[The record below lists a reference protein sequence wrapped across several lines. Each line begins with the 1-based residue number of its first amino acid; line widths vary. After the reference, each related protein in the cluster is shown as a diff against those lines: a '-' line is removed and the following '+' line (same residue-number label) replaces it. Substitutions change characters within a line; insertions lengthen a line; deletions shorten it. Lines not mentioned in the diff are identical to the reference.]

1 MVRIAPD
8 RGIGNHTGKNL
19 LYDPSISK
27 KRKIHE
33 KQHKNSCYNPVR
45 KEEDVMPGNIESV
58 TAAIDYI
65 ESYLQEKPDLER
77 IVEAVHYSK

>member
-1 MVRIAPD
+1 M
-8 RGIGNHTGKNL
+8 NHYGKNL
-19 LYDPSISK
+19 FYDPSISK

-45 KEEDVMPGNIESV
+45 KEEDAMPGNIESV

-65 ESYLQEKPDLER
+65 ESHLQEKPDLDLLWS
-77 IVEAVHYSK
+77 AFFKGGDAGL